1 MNTWYVIFGAAIG
14 APARF
19 AVDQYIRKYT
29 DKPYGTFLVNVI
41 GSFIIGLTLARNED
55 IQDLIAVGFAGAFT
69 TWSTFMLDIYQAFE
83 LKRYKEAA
91 INLFLSLGLGLAAAY
106 LGLQLVS

>member
-1 MNTWYVIFGAAIG
+1 
-14 APARF
+14 
-19 AVDQYIRKYT
+19 
-29 DKPYGTFLVNVI
+29 
-41 GSFIIGLTLARNED
+41 
-55 IQDLIAVGFAGAFT
+55 
-69 TWSTFMLDIYQAFE
+69 MLDIYQAFE